1 MATQQTMQLTK
12 GFTLIEFVLVLLIGA
27 IVWGVTSTGYHHLN
41 TFRASLIYENTIQ
54 LLVLANKVA
63 KTTGKNVKVHCQDRK
78 IFLDKDFVF
87 LLKTPNVA
95 SVEVPKKF
103 PLLCE
108 RVYEFSQ
115 TGRVKVNNLSVTRA
129 QLSIATFS
137 ITIEGNTA
145 YVY

>member
-1 MATQQTMQLTK
+1 MATQRMKQLTK
-12 GFTLIEFVLVLLIGA
+12 GFTLIEFVLVLLIGT
-27 IVWGVTSTGYHHLN
+27 ITWGVASTGYHHLN

-63 KTTGKNVKVHCQDRK
+63 KTTGKKVKVHCLDRK
-78 IFLDKDFVF
+78 IYLDSDFVF

-95 SVEVPKKF
+95 SVEIPEKF

-108 RVYEFSQ
+108 RVYEFSR
-115 TGRVKVNNLSVTRA
+115 TGQVTVNNRSVERTH
-129 QLSIATFS
+129 LTIATFS
-137 ITIEGNTA
+137 ITIEGDTA